1 MTVTALPLLLITAV
15 SLQLQLLPPANA
27 LVSPSTRNNARSLAV
42 CMTDD
47 QQKDDAALWDEAST
61 AAVAPRPKATLTPAT
76 KVAAVT
82 TTTTDE
88 PSLESRRKTNIAVAV
103 ASVVLA
109 LSNYLYHYLNP
120 VSPLALLVNMQSQSA
135 PLTLIGKNN
144 KPTVVDFWAPWCTNC
159 QYMAATLASI
169 EGEYAGRVN
178 FVMVDGDRAENWPL
192 IERFGVDAIPHLVLV
207 DRDGNVETALI
218 GPVPK
223 SVMRAD
229 LDALLMSSGDK
240 GEQLPYVMLDVFA
253 DRPDMRK
260 VSFPE

>member
-1 MTVTALPLLLITAV
+1 MTVTALLISAV
-15 SLQLQLLPPANA
+15 SLLQQQLLPPANA

-76 KVAAVT
+76 TLVA
-82 TTTTDE
+82 TDE

-229 LDALLMSSGDK
+229 LDVLLMSSGDK